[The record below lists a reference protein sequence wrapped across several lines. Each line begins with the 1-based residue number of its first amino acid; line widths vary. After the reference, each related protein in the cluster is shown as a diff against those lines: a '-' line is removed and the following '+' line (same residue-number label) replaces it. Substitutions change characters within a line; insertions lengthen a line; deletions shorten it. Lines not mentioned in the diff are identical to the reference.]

1 MSKKKRLVHFRPKNI
16 SNPTGKGRR
25 MKYKK
30 PSGVSDKYYKENR
43 K

>member
-1 MSKKKRLVHFRPKNI
+1 MSKKKRLRRFRPKNI
-16 SNPTGKGRR
+16 SNPTGKNKR

-30 PSGVSDKYYKENR
+30 PKGVSDKYYKENR